1 MPFTRLLVFILLG
14 LFYALPLFGQYGYN
28 IYDKNRNKKAGV
40 KSGDEYDEELRKRM
54 FEEYDYDYYSIDDEE
69 LRDSLDVRERV
80 IADPE
85 ELRKLGASEEFIEEL
100 ERLNYEMDSIRALK
114 KDVLRSRQEKE
125 GNDSISID
133 MIESLI
139 GFQKEM
145 LVKKALSLPKSELY
159 GHEFFR
165 RNMLRLFEQ
174 EVDVN
179 PGSNY
184 IVGFGD
190 EIQITVWGVDDFSEK
205 FVVDK
210 SGYIQP
216 EQVGR
221 IYLRGLTYEAAQEQ
235 IKNKFSKIY
244 DPNLN
249 QIDVSLVY
257 TRVIKVNLVGELFNP
272 GTYEFP
278 ASNSVFN
285 ALVAIDGPNQLGSVR
300 NIFIKRDGETVKNL
314 DVYNYLLNPTAETDF
329 FLESND
335 YVFVP
340 PVGPVVNLSGEVK
353 REHNYELQEEE
364 GLLDAIRYA
373 GGLKPEAFTKTV
385 NVKRYENNQEIL
397 VDVNIDS
404 LRILKT
410 DFPLMDGD
418 SVFVYR
424 VPMTL
429 RNYVE
434 VVGAVKV
441 PGRYELREGDHVS
454 DILYKTEG
462 ILEDADLGRA
472 YVIRRKEDQSKQIL
486 PFNLGMMID
495 NASSDENIAL
505 QNLDTIKVVSKRSFR
520 QDFYVRVYGAV
531 RQPGEYEFAEGLT
544 LEDLLYISGGMK
556 TEAANNRIEISRLV
570 SYVDEKSGL
579 KKNERVIVKR
589 VEIGS
594 DLSVNRNAEV
604 FDIRPYDH
612 VYIRTSPE
620 FELQQ
625 NVKIFGEVL
634 YPGDYAL
641 TNKEERVAEV
651 IERAGGMT
659 KYSFGEG
666 ARLYRQVD
674 STGFVL
680 VDLKAA
686 LKKPKKSKYNYI
698 LTDGDSLFIPK
709 HKDLIL
715 LKGAMGRFDIDS
727 LEQVSA
733 PYIPNK
739 RARYYVN
746 RYGAGFSRFG
756 KRKRT
761 YVEHPNGK
769 ITKSHNYLL
778 FTTFPKVQSGSTIF
792 VDLTDRKKN
801 EEERLLRRKDR
812 NWNDAFDSFSSKIA
826 TILTILVLVQ
836 QARRD

>member
-1 MPFTRLLVFILLG
+1 MPFIRLIVFLL
-14 LFYALPLFGQYGYN
+14 LAVLYAAPLSAQYGYN
-28 IYDKNRNKKAGV
+28 IYDKNRNKKSGV
-40 KSGDEYDEELRKRM
+40 KSGEEYDEELRRRM
-54 FEEYDYDYYSIDDEE
+54 FEEYDYDYYSIDEE
-69 LRDSLDVRERV
+69 LLRDSLDVREKV

-100 ERLNYEMDSIRALK
+100 ERLNYEMDSIATLK
-114 KDVLRSRQEKE
+114 KDVLRSRAQEE
-125 GNDSISID
+125 GNDSISLD

-139 GFQKEM
+139 GFQKEL
-145 LVKKALSLPKSELY
+145 LVKKALSLPESQLY

-179 PGSNY
+179 PGANY
-184 IVGFGD
+184 VIGFGD
-190 EIQITVWGVDDFSEK
+190 EIQVTVWGVDDFSEK

-210 SGYIQP
+210 NGYIQP

-221 IYLRGLTYEAAQEQ
+221 IYLRGLEYGVAQEQ
-235 IKNKFSKIY
+235 IKSKFARVY

-300 NIFIKRDGETVKNL
+300 KLFIKRDGKTIRNL
-314 DVYNYLLNPTAETDF
+314 DVYEYLLDPTAETDF
-329 FLESND
+329 FLENND

-340 PVGPVVNLSGEVK
+340 PVGTVVNLSGEVK
-353 REHNYELQEEE
+353 REHNYELMEGE
-364 GLLDAIRYA
+364 GLLDAIKYA
-373 GGLKPEAFTKTV
+373 GGLKPEAFTKTI
-385 NVKRYENNQEIL
+385 NVKRYSNNQEVL
-397 VDVNIDS
+397 VDVNVDS
-404 LRILKT
+404 LRLLKT
-410 DFPLMDGD
+410 DFPLLDGD
-418 SVFVYR
+418 SIFVYR

-441 PGRYELREGDHVS
+441 PGRYELRDGDQVS
-454 DILYKTEG
+454 DILFKTEG
-462 ILEDADLGRA
+462 ILEDADMGRA
-472 YVIRRKEDQSKQIL
+472 YVIRRKDDQSKQIL
-486 PFNLGMMID
+486 PFNLGKMID
-495 NASSDENIAL
+495 NESSPENISL

-570 SYVDEKSGL
+570 SYMDEKSGL

-604 FDIRPYDH
+604 YDIKPYDH
-612 VYIRTSPE
+612 VYIRTSPD

-625 NVKIFGEVL
+625 NIKIAGEVL

-641 TNKEERVAEV
+641 TSKEERISSV
-651 IERAGGMT
+651 IDRAGGMT

-666 ARLYRQVD
+666 ARLYREVD
-674 STGFVL
+674 STGYVL
-680 VDLKAA
+680 VDLREA
-686 LKKPKKSKYNYI
+686 LRKPQKSKYNYI
-698 LTDGDSLFIPK
+698 LTDGDSLYIPK

-715 LKGAMGRFDIDS
+715 LKGAMGRFDVDS
-727 LEQVSA
+727 MVQVSA
-733 PYIPNK
+733 PYIPKK
-739 RARYYVN
+739 RARYYIN

-761 YVEHPNGK
+761 YVEQPNGK
-769 ITKSHNYLL
+769 ILKSRNFLV
-778 FTTFPKVQSGSTIF
+778 FNTFPRVQSGSTIF

-801 EEERLLRRKDR
+801 EEERAMRRKDR